1 MAMNDN
7 FSRVLALLRQEKGI
21 SQRKA
26 AGELGISQA
35 LLSHYENGAREPG
48 LEFVVKACDFYNVS
62 ADYLLGR
69 TLNRDGAVITAEELT
84 DAAEAKET
92 LRGSIMAKLQK
103 KLLVNAVS
111 ILFDLLGKLGSRD
124 AVTHASA
131 YLSAALYQLYRLF
144 YRQAG
149 GNDSYFSTD
158 SQTFDMDAVSASM
171 TLSRIRFARAMQDK
185 EFADKFPAVDS
196 QTLAAEYP
204 GLSQSAAQV
213 LHAVDEQVRDM
224 QK

>member
-1 MAMNDN
+1 MAMNEN

-48 LEFVVKACDFYNVS
+48 LEFVVKACDYYGVS

-69 TLNRDGAVITAEELT
+69 SLNRDGAVIAADELV
-84 DAAEAKET
+84 DAAEGKEN

-103 KLLVNAVS
+103 KLIVNAVS
-111 ILFDLLGKLGSRD
+111 VLFDQLGKLGSRD
-124 AVTHASA
+124 AVTHAGA
-131 YLSAALYQLYRLF
+131 YLAGALYQLYRLF

-158 SQTFDMDAVSASM
+158 SRTFDMDAVSAGM
-171 TLSRIRFARAMQDK
+171 TTSRIRYARAMQSKDL
-185 EFADKFPAVDS
+185 ADKFPAMDP
-196 QTLAAEYP
+196 QALDAEYP
-204 GLSQSAAQV
+204 GLSQSVAQV
-213 LHAVDEQVRDM
+213 LHAVDEQIKDM
-224 QK
+224 